1 LFDVSGHH
9 FYRRL
14 FLVWQKKNY
23 SEIWPNSALI
33 LLDVKKSEIWRR
45 FSTRVAY
52 GVKLAQLEDS
62 NVSQI

>member
-1 LFDVSGHH
+1 
-9 FYRRL
+9 
-14 FLVWQKKNY
+14 LVWQKKNY